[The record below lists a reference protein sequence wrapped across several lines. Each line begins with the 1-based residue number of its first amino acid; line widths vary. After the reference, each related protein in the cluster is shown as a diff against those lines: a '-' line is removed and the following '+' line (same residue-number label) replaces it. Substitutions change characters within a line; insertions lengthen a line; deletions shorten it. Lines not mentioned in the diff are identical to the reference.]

1 VGATIDLNDLAW
13 FLKVVEQRSFSAV
26 ARASGVPTSTVS
38 RAVSR
43 LEDTLSV
50 ALLRRTTRVVVPT
63 PEGQA
68 LFQSAEA
75 PMGALRSAAQD
86 IAEARDAPSGTLR
99 LTAPNDLG
107 PTFVADVVA
116 HFLARYPT
124 VRVETVF
131 TTRRV
136 DLVREGIDVALRA
149 GPVGDPSLV
158 ARKLAG
164 MEGVI
169 VASPAYLARFG
180 SPATPEELEAHEGVL
195 FRPTN
200 GVCEWKLRSPKDAT
214 TVRMK
219 GRIGTDDF
227 GFVAAVVR
235 DGRGLGVVPSLIV
248 REDLASG
255 RLVRVLPTHHTGGG
269 SLHLVY
275 AASRHVPP
283 KIAAFRDITLE
294 RLGTVFRR
302 GTATRAPRVH

>member
-1 VGATIDLNDLAW
+1 MGATIDLNDLAW
-13 FLKVVEQRSFSAV
+13 FLRVVEQRSFSAV
-26 ARASGVPTSTVS
+26 ARAKGVPTSTVS
-38 RAVSR
+38 RAVAR
-43 LEDTLSV
+43 LEDALSV
-50 ALLRRTTRVVVPT
+50 ALLRRTTRAVVPT

-68 LFQSAEA
+68 LFQNAEG
-75 PMGALRSAAQD
+75 PMGALRSAAED

-107 PTFVADVVA
+107 ATFVADVVQ
-116 HFLARYPT
+116 HFLARYPA

-136 DLVREGIDVALRA
+136 DLVREGVDVALRA
-149 GPVGDPSLV
+149 GVVGDPSLV

-164 MEGVI
+164 MEGIV

-180 SPATPEELEAHEGVL
+180 TPATPEELEAHEGVL

-200 GVCEWKLRSPKDAT
+200 GVCEWKLRGPKDSA
-214 TVRMK
+214 TVRVK

-235 DGRGLGVVPSLIV
+235 DGLGLGLVPSLLV
-248 REDLASG
+248 REDLAAG
-255 RLVRVLPTHHTGGG
+255 RLVRVLPAHHSAGG

-283 KIAAFRDITLE
+283 KVAAFRDVILE
-294 RLGTVFRR
+294 RLGPMFRR
-302 GTATRAPRVH
+302 GNAAPRPR